1 MNIERYESGG
11 KEITFYLSQQED
23 QPLIVLNNFS
33 GDAKT
38 VVLELLRFHT
48 EDFNLL
54 SIGNLQWDHDMS
66 PWYCEPIMKG
76 DAPCTGGALA
86 YLDLLVSRILPEA
99 LDKVQGTPA
108 YTGIAGYSL
117 AGLFA
122 LYAMYQTDVFDRV
135 ATMSGSFW
143 FPGFKN
149 YVFTHTMKRK
159 PEKVYLSLGDKEART
174 GNKVLNTVQSNTEEI
189 VEYLRRQ
196 SMKVEWELNPGNHFQ
211 QAALRSAK
219 GIAALLKD

>member
-1 MNIERYESGG
+1 MKIERYESGG
-11 KEITFYLSQQED
+11 KEITFYLSQQVD
-23 QPLIVLNNFS
+23 QPLIILNNFT
-33 GDAKT
+33 GDGKT
-38 VVLELLRFHT
+38 VVMELLRYHT

-66 PWYCEPIMKG
+66 PWYCEPIMEG
-76 DAPCTGGALA
+76 DAPCTGRALP

-99 LDKVQGTPA
+99 LEKVQGTPA